1 MRSIYEIKEGLIG
14 AGRGVEPMPWDKA
27 KSTVDRELNALKRK
41 GKLTSKTNLKEL
53 MPGELNYVIGPALCA
68 VVGKY
73 FNESLVYAA
82 RRADIA

>member
-1 MRSIYEIKEGLIG
+1 MT
-14 AGRGVEPMPWDKA
+14 WDKA
-27 KSTVDRELNALKRK
+27 KSTIDREIGILKRK

-53 MPGELNYVIGPALCA
+53 LPGEINYIIGPALSA
-68 VVGKY
+68 VIGKY